1 MLLKLGKWLA
11 HWLYAGYVSLQER
24 RDEVDKGKVVCYLA
38 SKAVPREE
46 GDILWMLSLLDLQIL
61 KAIILLYSV

>member
-46 GDILWMLSLLDLQIL
+46 GCCPCWIC
-61 KAIILLYSV
+61 KF